1 MLDIETQVRQVWN
14 PDIRPLADDAF
25 RAYSGGALRASIA
38 MTWAAVCADL
48 IAKISYLAED
58 GDGKAKEYSAKVQAA
73 QTAGLTRDGVSK
85 MQEVERTILD
95 KSVELEL
102 IDTITSQELGRIRED
117 RHLCVHP
124 SLRPLG
130 EAYEPRPEV
139 ARAHLAVALDSL
151 LVHPPIQGRKLL
163 ATFKEHLADPHFVAS
178 ESHLLAAFFD
188 RVRSNTKREII
199 NLAAKH
205 ALLELPAPDPMAAD
219 TLADRMAMC
228 LVAFAS
234 RERIGVQQALTGLWE
249 KFLTLENDRLLRA
262 VARLGHLDEF
272 WDIVDAAM
280 AEKVNLLLPGL
291 IVREPN
297 KYGYRGVTT
306 TFRAGG
312 HTVLAL
318 VRVRR
323 AREKLADLESQF
335 NALPMAL
342 KWQVMAG
349 CPDPYFTVL
358 IAGLVA
364 EVGSWRSA
372 ESLTEGV
379 VIPHAKWFTTA
390 ELRAVMEAWAGNTE
404 CTQAS
409 GMPDLA
415 FQLYERTCHLPGSHV
430 VWREFL
436 TAVGGRVSP
445 DDPAYKWYQYADLE
459 AALNPGTGPLDSALF
474 A

>member
-1 MLDIETQVRQVWN
+1 MLDIETQIRQVRN
-14 PDIRPLADDAF
+14 TDSRLLADDAF
-25 RAYSGGALRASIA
+25 RAYSAGALRSSIA

-48 IAKISYLAED
+48 IAKIAYLAED
-58 GDGKAKEYSAKVQAA
+58 GDGNAREYSAKVQAA
-73 QTAGLTRDGVSK
+73 QAAGLTRDGVSK

-95 KSVELEL
+95 KAVALEL
-102 IDTITSQELGRIRED
+102 IDTITAQELDRVRED

-130 EAYEPRPEV
+130 ETYEPRPEV
-139 ARAHLAVALDSL
+139 ARAHLAIALDSL

-163 ATFKEHLADPHFVAS
+163 AIFKEHLADPYFVAS

-188 RVRSNTKREII
+188 RVRSSTKREII

-205 ALLELPAPDPMAAD
+205 ALLELPAPDPLAAD
-219 TLADRMAMC
+219 TLADRMAAC
-228 LVAFAS
+228 LAAFAS
-234 RERIGVQQALTGLWE
+234 RDRSAVQQALSGLWE

-272 WDIVDAAM
+272 WEIVDPAM

-297 KYGYRGVTT
+297 KHGYRGVTT

-318 VRVRR
+318 VRVHR

-335 NALPMAL
+335 NALPMEL

-349 CPDPYFTVL
+349 RPDPYFTALV
-358 IAGLVA
+358 AGLVA
-364 EVGSWRSA
+364 DVGSFRSA
-372 ESLTEGV
+372 EGLAEGV
-379 VIPHAKWFTTA
+379 VVPHARWFTTA
-390 ELRAVMEAWAGNTE
+390 ELRAVMEAWAGNDQ
-404 CTQAS
+404 CTRAS
-409 GMPDLA
+409 EMPALA
-415 FQLYERTCHLPGSHV
+415 VQLYERTGHLPGSRV
-430 VWREFL
+430 VWEEFL
-436 TAVGGRVSP
+436 ASVGRVAP
-445 DDPAYKWYQYADLE
+445 DDPAYEWYRYADLE
-459 AALNPGTGPLDSALF
+459 AAMNPGTGRWGEALF